1 MAASGADNPTRR
13 EQPKTMSTNLSN
25 KTFGAAMAGNDTAG
39 ARPRR
44 HPVSMKMLVSGA
56 IAVGVWVGVAAPAS
70 GDVNS
75 VGANPSQFGA
85 LRSSCQHTASPSG
98 RAGTEE
104 MQRGIRD
111 GLAAGLGKPQ
121 P

>member
-13 EQPKTMSTNLSN
+13 EQPKTMSTTLSN
-25 KTFGAAMAGNDTAG
+25 KTFGAAMAGNDTVG
-39 ARPRR
+39 ARPR

-56 IAVGVWVGVAAPAS
+56 IALGVWVGVAAPAS
-70 GDVNS
+70 GDTNS
-75 VGANPSQFGA
+75 VGANPDQFGA
-85 LRSSCQHTASPSG
+85 LGCSCQQTGSPSG

-104 MQRGIRD
+104 MKRGIRE
-111 GLAAGLGKPQ
+111 GLSAGLGKPQ